1 MHLRWTALIIT
12 QTRKTKRFV
21 TALRRLKTQF
31 VGGIPTREIARRI
44 GMSASTV
51 RATLARFP
59 AARLSW
65 PQPETM
71 TDEALFAHA
80 GTKQAIVVRSRATGH
95 LGRPD
100 GARARQHCDRDRDA
114 GVATVKK

>member
-80 GTKQAIVVRSRATGH
+80 GTKQAIVVMSRATGH

-100 GARARQHCDRDRDA
+100 GARQGNIATEIAMQV
-114 GVATVKK
+114 VATMKK